1 MTKYQKITTH
11 KNDRAPP
18 VPAGVVSKE
27 NQAYIC
33 TFAFPLDLPILP
45 IL

>member
-11 KNDRAPP
+11 KNDRVP
-18 VPAGVVSKE
+18 VPAGVVNKK